1 MATTEHTINDALAEV
16 LTETRSLWRY
26 KGVVKSENVSVL
38 KSSGKQPDI
47 LITEPNVSPVII
59 ETEIL
64 PAISVEADARQRLGE
79 RLTPSGLRIL
89 SSLAVRLPHR
99 LRDFSGPLLKKE
111 IINSPD
117 FEMALYTGENPEVC
131 TRWPRNGW
139 IRGNVIDLSIL
150 AQSASVPPSVVEEA
164 ANKLVEGVSQA
175 AALLADMAIAHPGSI
190 KKICEELCQEDG
202 EQTRR
207 MAMTIL
213 ANALVFHES
222 LARGEGDLYYVRTL
236 DELRGK
242 WSGVSKN
249 EMLEDWKR
257 ILGVNYWPIF
267 DIARRILE
275 VIPTD
280 TAKPLLG
287 GLATTAG
294 ELVAN
299 HMMRSHDLTGAVFQR
314 LIADRKFL
322 AAYYTNPASA
332 ALLVGIAIDTDKIP
346 GNGSWAKDIDV
357 TSLRIADFACGTG
370 TLLSAAYR
378 RISQLH
384 EASGGDAEMIHPE
397 MMATALVGCDV
408 LPAAAHLTASM
419 LAGAHPTV
427 KYKGSSIMT
436 VGYGLRE
443 GGGVSLGSL
452 DLLDPQRAFDIIAV
466 TAKAVEGMGEKEKDT
481 WSALPHASFDLVIM
495 NPPFTRDT
503 GHEGEKIGVPN
514 PMFAA
519 FGSKEKE
526 QREMAKAAQ
535 RLLHGTSAHGNAGEA
550 SAFLVLADRKL
561 KNNGNIAMVMPLSLM
576 SGEAWEASRQL
587 LRKSYSDLVL
597 ISIAGSKDDE
607 LSFSADTGMG
617 ECLVI
622 GHKNGI
628 MKNTRATFV
637 VLNERPSSVMT
648 GSSAA
653 VQIRK
658 LKEGKIRKLEDGPV
672 GGSLFHFGDDV
683 IGYAIDAPLPEK
695 GTWNLAR
702 IKDGALAQSAYQ
714 ITNCGLIWLPSMTKK
729 DAIKIAITNI
739 SDIGNIGP
747 LHMDINYNNSDGSI
761 RGPFLVEP
769 LKNKSAPTYPILW
782 SHNAIR
788 ERCMEFEADSEGIL
802 RQGKDS
808 KEDKFA
814 QEKANRIWSI
824 SSHCHFNRDFRFNSQ
839 STAMQFTSRKTIGG
853 RAWPSIMLANAE
865 QEKALVLW
873 ANSSLGLLLHWWHA
887 NKQQAGR
894 GSIGISA
901 LALLPVLDITKL
913 SKEALAKAVDIFD
926 DMKYRELRPINEIAQ
941 DTVRQ
946 EIDMRLATEV
956 LGFPPEL
963 VEPDGPLAL
972 LRQKLALEPSITGSK
987 AA

>member
-1 MATTEHTINDALAEV
+1 MAITEHTINDALAEA
-16 LTETRSLWRY
+16 LTETRSLWRFR
-26 KGVVKSENVSVL
+26 GVVKSENIDVL
-38 KSSGKQPDI
+38 KGSGKRPDI

-79 RLTPSGLRIL
+79 HLTPSGLRIL
-89 SSLAVRLPHR
+89 SSLAVRLPTR
-99 LRDFSGPLLKKE
+99 LRDFSGSLLKKE
-111 IINSPD
+111 IIKSPD
-117 FEMALYTGENPEVC
+117 FEMALYTGENPQVC

-139 IRGNVIDLSIL
+139 IRGNIIDLSIL
-150 AQSASVPPSVVEEA
+150 VQSASVPPSVVEEA

-175 AALLADMAIAHPGSI
+175 AALLADMAIAHPGAI
-190 KKICEELCQEDG
+190 KKICEELRQEDG

-222 LARGEGDLYYVRTL
+222 LACGEGDLYYVRTL

-242 WSGVSKN
+242 RSGVSKN
-249 EMLEDWKR
+249 EMLEDWKK
-257 ILGVNYWPIF
+257 ILKVNYWPIF

-280 TAKPLLG
+280 TARPLLD
-287 GLATTAG
+287 GLVTTAC

-322 AAYYTNPASA
+322 AAYYTNPSSA
-332 ALLVGIAIDTDKIP
+332 ALLVGLAIDADKTP
-346 GNGSWAKDIDV
+346 GNGSWEKDIDV
-357 TSLRIADFACGTG
+357 TSLRIADLACGTG

-397 MMATALVGCDV
+397 MMANALVGCDV
-408 LPAAAHLTASM
+408 LPAATHLTASM

-427 KYKGSSIMT
+427 KYNGSSIMT
-436 VGYGLRE
+436 VRYGLRE
-443 GGGVSLGSL
+443 DGGVALGSL
-452 DLLDPQRAFDIIAV
+452 DLLDPQRAFDIIAI

-481 WSALPHASFDLVIM
+481 WSTLPHESFDMVIM

-519 FGSKEKE
+519 FGSKEEE
-526 QREMAKAAQ
+526 QREMAKAAK
-535 RLLHGTSAHGNAGEA
+535 RLLSGTSAHGNAGEA

-561 KNNGNIAMVMPLSLM
+561 KNSGTIAMVMPLSLM

-622 GHKNGI
+622 GHKKGHMN
-628 MKNTRATFV
+628 NNRATFV
-637 VLNERPSSVMT
+637 VLNERPSSTMV
-648 GSSAA
+648 GSSTAD
-653 VQIRK
+653 QIRK
-658 LKEGKIRKLEDGPV
+658 LKKGKLRKLEDGPV
-672 GGSLFHFGDDV
+672 GGSLFHFGDDA
-683 IGYAIDAPLPEK
+683 IGYAMDVTLPEK
-695 GTWNLAR
+695 GPWNLAR

-714 ITNCGLIWLPSMTKK
+714 IANCGLIWLPSMTKN
-729 DAIKIAITNI
+729 DAIKIPVTTV
-739 SDIGNIGP
+739 SGIGKVGP
-747 LHMDINYNNSDGSI
+747 YHMDINGNTPDGGI
-761 RGPFLVEP
+761 RGPFRIED
-769 LKNKSAPTYPILW
+769 LKNKTAPTYPVLW
-782 SHNAIR
+782 THDAKR

-802 RQGKDS
+802 RQGKNS
-808 KEDKFA
+808 TEDKFV
-814 QEKANRIWSI
+814 QEKASMIWSTA
-824 SSHCHFNRDFRFNSQ
+824 SHCHFNRDFRFNSQ
-839 STAMQFTSRKTIGG
+839 STAMQFSSKKTIGG
-853 RAWPSIMLANAE
+853 MAWPSIILSNAE
-865 QEKALVLW
+865 QEKVLTLW
-873 ANSSLGLLLHWWHA
+873 GNSTLGLLLHWWYV

-894 GSIGISA
+894 GRSGVAA
-901 LALLPVLDITKL
+901 LTSMPVLDVTKL
-913 SKEALAKAVDIFD
+913 SREAFTRAVAIFD
-926 DMKYRELRPINEIAQ
+926 DMKHRELRPINEIAQ
-941 DTVRQ
+941 DTVRA

-956 LGFPPEL
+956 LGFPTEL
-963 VEPDGPLAL
+963 TAADGPIAL